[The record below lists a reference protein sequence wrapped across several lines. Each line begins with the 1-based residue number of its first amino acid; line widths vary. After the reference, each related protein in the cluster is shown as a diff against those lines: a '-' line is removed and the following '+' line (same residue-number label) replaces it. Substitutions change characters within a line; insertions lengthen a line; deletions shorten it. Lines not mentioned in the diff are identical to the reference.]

1 MDSSQ
6 GKLGAINYVLSKCRL
21 AVYDS
26 ITTDKND
33 RISGND
39 IIVLLLTAL
48 NDIDDIVNTKDKFM
62 SHTEIL
68 NMLTSYIANVISDT
82 QERVDRTLENGEG
95 CEAAMLTYESALLEI
110 SRLITSVGEAK

>member
-26 ITTDKND
+26 ITPDKND
-33 RISGND
+33 RISVND

-48 NDIDDIVNTKDKFM
+48 NDIDDIVNTKD
-62 SHTEIL
+62 
-68 NMLTSYIANVISDT
+68 AN
-82 QERVDRTLENGEG
+82 NG
-95 CEAAMLTYESALLEI
+95 
-110 SRLITSVGEAK
+110 